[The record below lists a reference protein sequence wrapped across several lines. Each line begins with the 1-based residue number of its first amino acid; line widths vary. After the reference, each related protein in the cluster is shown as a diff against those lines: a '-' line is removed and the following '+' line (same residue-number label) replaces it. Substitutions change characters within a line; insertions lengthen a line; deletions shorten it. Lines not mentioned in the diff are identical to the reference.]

1 METYISDSK
10 IKSFKNASG
19 FIAILILLCI
29 IINIV
34 LNVEATG
41 FYNNILGIIFNFY
54 FPFIAIVILF
64 LWDKELVFK
73 WKYLFLA
80 LIVIVSIVNIF
91 FADFFWG
98 VEGTHNWALSYCAN
112 STVGEFQ
119 TILCLLEFILLL
131 FNKHLKL
138 VDFICLFDFVLGFGG
153 FIFFSPQGNLLFA
166 VHYFIFHMLWAT
178 MLVFINP
185 TKGYSDVFCYD
196 TVFSKIFSRLLVIII
211 ASSLVL
217 SLAYYLLPVGIVGT
231 EYVSQHFYYT
241 VSISATFAVI
251 WLFAIF
257 YARRLNYE
265 DIQKRMKIDNYS
277 NTNELLLSE
286 IHHRVK
292 NNLNV
297 IVSFINIQKRK
308 MKVDESVSVLNDV
321 QSRVMAMSLVHSNL
335 YQFLDFDEVN
345 LNKYVI
351 ELSEN
356 IAETYENPNVD
367 FDFDIPN
374 IPINIDII
382 LPLGLIINES
392 ITNSFKYAFP
402 DGRKG
407 SIIIHLKELSN
418 DSYKIIIGDNGV
430 GCKENC
436 LKSGKGIGNIVI
448 KSLAAQID
456 AEITYDFDDGLK
468 RIITFKNV
476 KK

>member
-1 METYISDSK
+1 MVIKVENYISESK
-10 IKSFKNASG
+10 VKSFKQASF
-19 FIAILILLCI
+19 FIAILILLCVV
-29 IINIV
+29 INIV
-34 LNVEATG
+34 INVQASG
-41 FYNNILGIIFNFY
+41 LYANILGIIFNFY
-54 FPFIAIVILF
+54 FPSIAIVILLF
-64 LWDKELVFK
+64 LNKDLSKK
-73 WKYLFLA
+73 WRYLFIFLIA
-80 LIVIVSIVNIF
+80 LVSIINLSDSAF
-91 FADFFWG
+91 YWG
-98 VEGTHNWALSYCAN
+98 FEGTHNWALIYCAN
-112 STVGEFQ
+112 STIGEIHTVVCFIEFVLI
-119 TILCLLEFILLL
+119 IL
-131 FNKHLKL
+131 NKHLKV
-138 VDFICLFDFVLGFGG
+138 VDFICLFDFILGFGG
-153 FIFFSPQGNLLFA
+153 VIFFLPTGYLLSA
-166 VHYFIFHMLWAT
+166 SHYFIFHMLWAT

-211 ASSLVL
+211 ESSLVL

-241 VSISATFAVI
+241 VSISVTFAVI

-382 LPLGLIINES
+382 LPLGLLLMN
-392 ITNSFKYAFP
+392 
-402 DGRKG
+402 
-407 SIIIHLKELSN
+407 L
-418 DSYKIIIGDNGV
+418 
-430 GCKENC
+430 
-436 LKSGKGIGNIVI
+436 
-448 KSLAAQID
+448 
-456 AEITYDFDDGLK
+456 
-468 RIITFKNV
+468 
-476 KK
+476 

>member
-1 METYISDSK
+1 METYISESK
-10 IKSFKNASG
+10 IKSFKQASA

-34 LNVEATG
+34 LNIEATG

-64 LWDKELVFK
+64 LWDKEFVFK

-112 STVGEFQ
+112 STIGEIQ
-119 TILCLLEFILLL
+119 TIVCLLEFSLLL

-153 FIFFSPQGNLLFA
+153 FIFFSPQGNLLYA
-166 VHYFIFHMLWAT
+166 MHYLIFHMLWAT
-178 MLVFINP
+178 MVVSINP
-185 TKGYSDVFCYD
+185 DKGYTDVFCYD
-196 TVFSKIFSRLLVIII
+196 TVLSKIFGRLVLIIVG
-211 ASSLVL
+211 SSLAL
-217 SLAYYLLPVGIVGT
+217 SLAYYILPVSITGSANV
-231 EYVSQHFYYT
+231 YQHFIYSL
-241 VSISATFAVI
+241 SISTTFAI
-251 WLFAIF
+251 ILLFAIF
-257 YARRLNYE
+257 SARKINYE
-265 DIQKRMKIDNYS
+265 DIQKRIQIDKYS
-277 NTNELLLSE
+277 HNNELLLSE

-297 IVSFINIQKRK
+297 IVSFVNLQKRK
-308 MKVDESVSVLNDV
+308 MKNEESVIVLNDV

-345 LNKYVI
+345 INKYVK

-367 FDFDIPN
+367 FDFDIPDV
-374 IPINIDII
+374 PINIDTI

-407 SIIIHLKELSN
+407 SIIIYLKELS
-418 DSYKIIIGDNGV
+418 DDYYKIIIGDNGI
-430 GCKENC
+430 GCRENC
-436 LKSGKGIGNIVI
+436 LKSGKGIGNMVI